1 MFVTTDSI
9 RFQVK
14 DKGPPPDLPPE
25 IWLET
30 FEFATYVHEAAT
42 IKPLDPF
49 SPKRITTDVTSA
61 NTQAA
66 LRLAMKTK
74 LALVLV
80 SRSWRQ
86 ATMHLLYEHLLIQ
99 NPTRATAI
107 SRVLEESSRV
117 PEGDTGQPSGYGRWT
132 RHIEIHTFS
141 RGAGDIRYLQTLF
154 KIFRYCPNT
163 KVLSGTW
170 IYQLP
175 IEFLNGLSKVY
186 GPSLSALYWKER
198 NDGPPESYSPLST
211 PEFLGSFRSLRI
223 LDIRHFVGA
232 NPWSRPGC
240 TRAPTLPLLED
251 LIISTHP
258 RSLST
263 ATILQLPAL
272 RNVMLRTP
280 TYDERSE
287 ALLIAFLKVHGPSLV
302 SVDLPSPSPES
313 EPEMDSTISRRTS
326 SHINPDL
333 FLNPDHCP
341 ILESITFPITSP
353 PLAPQIQSTIH
364 RIGLRGVRSD
374 GLYPDKQSMTRD
386 HLMAITPDKYPE
398 LELIQTVGYLVDAEK
413 NDELIKDIFIWW
425 VENFEEVGIDFLDG
439 EGVLWAYTEPI
450 NDRGSIMVRVKNQE
464 PQCKAVLE
472 IP

>member
-1 MFVTTDSI
+1 M
-9 RFQVK
+9 R
-14 DKGPPPDLPPE
+14 
-25 IWLET
+25 
-30 FEFATYVHEAAT
+30 
-42 IKPLDPF
+42 
-49 SPKRITTDVTSA
+49 
-61 NTQAA
+61 
-66 LRLAMKTK
+66 TK

-86 ATMHLLYEHLLIQ
+86 ATMHLLYEHLLIR
-99 NPTRATAI
+99 NPARATAI
-107 SRVLEESSRV
+107 SQVLEE
-117 PEGDTGQPSGYGRWT
+117 TSGYGRWT

-154 KIFRYCPNT
+154 RIFHHCPNI
-163 KVLSGTW
+163 KILSGTW

-175 IEFLNGLSKVY
+175 IQFLNGLSKLY

-198 NDGPPESYSPLST
+198 NDGPPESYNPLST
-211 PEFLGSFRSLRI
+211 PEFLGSFRSLRV

-232 NPWSRPGC
+232 DPWSRPGC
-240 TRAPTLPLLED
+240 TRAPILPLLED

-272 RNVMLRTP
+272 RNLILRTP

-302 SVDLPSPSPES
+302 SVDLPSPSPDS
-313 EPEMDSTISRRTS
+313 EPEMDSTISRRIH
-326 SHINPDL
+326 SHINPDI

-341 ILESITFPITSP
+341 ILESISFPVTSP
-353 PLAPQIQSTIH
+353 PLAPQIHSAIR

-386 HLMAITPDKYPE
+386 HLLAMTSDKYPE
-398 LELIQTVGYLVDAEK
+398 LEMIQTVGYFVDADK
-413 NDELIKDIFIWW
+413 SDELIKDIFIWW
-425 VENFEEVGIDFLDG
+425 VEKFEVVGIDFLDG

-450 NDRGSIMVRVKNQE
+450 DKESNEVRVKDPE
-464 PQCKAVLE
+464 PPYNSLSEKFLIKDEQRQVKDQRQ
-472 IP
+472 

>member
-1 MFVTTDSI
+1 M
-9 RFQVK
+9 R
-14 DKGPPPDLPPE
+14 
-25 IWLET
+25 
-30 FEFATYVHEAAT
+30 
-42 IKPLDPF
+42 
-49 SPKRITTDVTSA
+49 
-61 NTQAA
+61 
-66 LRLAMKTK
+66 TK

-86 ATMHLLYEHLLIQ
+86 ATMHLLYEHLLIR
-99 NPTRATAI
+99 NPTRAAAI
-107 SRVLEESSRV
+107 AQVLEESNRAPGDMG
-117 PEGDTGQPSGYGRWT
+117 PEVTQTQPSGYGRWT

-154 KIFRYCPNT
+154 RIFRYCPNT
-163 KVLSGTW
+163 RILSGTW

-198 NDGPPESYSPLST
+198 NDGPPENYIPLST
-211 PEFLGSFRSLRI
+211 PEFLGSFRSLRV

-232 NPWSRPGC
+232 NPWSRRGC

-251 LIISTHP
+251 LILSAHP

-272 RNVMLRTP
+272 RNLILRSP

-287 ALLIAFLKVHGPSLV
+287 APLIAFLKVHGPSLV
-302 SVDLPSPSPES
+302 SVDLPSPSS
-313 EPEMDSTISRRTS
+313 DTEPEMDSTISRRTFF
-326 SHINPDL
+326 HVNPDL

-341 ILESITFPITSP
+341 ILESITFPISSP
-353 PLAPQIQSTIH
+353 PLSSQIQSTIR

-386 HLMAITPDKYPE
+386 HLMAITSQKYPE
-398 LELIQTVGYLVDAEK
+398 LELVQTVGYLVDADK

-425 VENFEEVGIDFLDG
+425 VEKFEEVGVDFLDG

-450 NDRGSIMVRVKNQE
+450 NYEESTMFSAKDPE
-464 PQCKAVLE
+464 PQCNALSE
-472 IP
+472 IPCEKFLIKHEQYEAKDQRQYFENSSSHLPSRRLLTNNRHQVIITAFPYPQKLLMGT

>member
-1 MFVTTDSI
+1 M
-9 RFQVK
+9 
-14 DKGPPPDLPPE
+14 E
-25 IWLET
+25 I
-30 FEFATYVHEAAT
+30 FEFATYVHQAAT
-42 IKPLDPF
+42 IRPLDPF
-49 SPKRITTDVTSA
+49 TPKRITTDVTSA
-61 NTQAA
+61 NTQVA

-86 ATMHLLYEHLLIQ
+86 ATIHLLYEHLLIR
-99 NPTRATAI
+99 NPARAAAI
-107 SRVLEESSRV
+107 CQVLEESSRV
-117 PEGDTGQPSGYGRWT
+117 PDRDTGQPSGYGRWT
-132 RHIEIHTFS
+132 RHIEVHTFS
-141 RGAGDIRYLQTLF
+141 RGAGDIRFLRTLF
-154 KIFRYCPNT
+154 RLFHYCPNI
-163 KVLSGTW
+163 KILSGTW

-186 GPSLSALYWKER
+186 GPSLSALFWKER
-198 NDGPPESYSPLST
+198 NDGPPESYNPLST

-232 NPWSRPGC
+232 DPWSRPSC

-272 RNVMLRTP
+272 RNVVVRTP
-280 TYDERSE
+280 TYDERNE

-302 SVDLPSPSPES
+302 TVDLPSPSPDS
-313 EPEMDSTISRRTS
+313 EPEMDSTISRRGL

-341 ILESITFPITSP
+341 ILESITFPTTSP
-353 PLAPQIQSTIH
+353 PLAPQIHSAVR

-386 HLMAITPDKYPE
+386 HLMAITSDKYPE
-398 LELIQTVGYLVDAEK
+398 LELVQTVGYFVDADK

-425 VENFEEVGIDFLDG
+425 VEKFEEIGIDFLDG

-450 NDRGSIMVRVKNQE
+450 NYKESIMCRAKDPDHRCNAPLDEQVLIEDGQQE
-464 PQCKAVLE
+464 TKDKR
-472 IP
+472 